1 MSAPTTIGRF
11 EVLRSLGKGGMAE
24 VYLARGTGT
33 GGFQKLVAIKRILPE
48 VGIEEQILQS
58 FIDEARTCSQLS
70 HPNIVQVFEF
80 EQDRD
85 AHYLVMEYVEGMT
98 LSKVLQLGQLRGMQ
112 LPLSVVAAVIA
123 QVCDALAYAHQAVTY
138 EGRSM
143 NIVHRD
149 IKPANVMITTQG
161 QVKLTDFGIAK
172 AATNIHRTATGKGK
186 GTLPYMAPEQ
196 FGGGKV
202 SEATDLFAVGLLL
215 YEMTTG
221 AMLFESQGGL
231 SGLLE
236 RRQAGL
242 RPEDEARVAQRAP
255 ELLPL
260 LRRCL
265 AEQAA
270 ERPRDAGALA
280 AEIRALPFYEG
291 GGALQAWMRGLTTEN
306 ETLPEFDLPG
316 GSGGAAVPDAMSEE
330 PTVPRV
336 APAES
341 TVASTAPAAPAPLP
355 TAPPS
360 AASMMAASADKAS
373 APPRVWLP
381 WAVAGISTLAMVLVL
396 VLWHPWSPTPAV
408 GEYLGESVWLT
419 ASARPSSAI
428 HVDDKLY
435 ANSGQVRDLELSPG
449 THQVRIV
456 PVDGITPE
464 GLFSLEL
471 KEEGERQQWCF
482 EYRSGAWQAQRCGP

>member
-1 MSAPTTIGRF
+1 MNAPLTIGRF

-24 VYLARGTGT
+24 VFLARGTGS

-48 VGIEEQILQS
+48 MGLDEQHLQS
-58 FIDEARTCSQLS
+58 FIDEARTCSQLT

-80 EQDRD
+80 EQDGES
-85 AHYLVMEYVEGMT
+85 HHLVMEYVEGMT
-98 LSKVLQLGQLRGMQ
+98 LTKVLQLGQLRGTQ
-112 LPLSVVAAVIA
+112 LPLSVVAAVAA
-123 QVCDALAYAHQAVTY
+123 QVNDALAYAHQATTY
-138 EGRSM
+138 EGRPM

-196 FGGGKV
+196 FGGGRV

-215 YEMTTG
+215 YEMVTG
-221 AMLFESQGGL
+221 AMLFETQGGL

-236 RRQAGL
+236 RRNEGL
-242 RPEDEARVAQRAP
+242 RPADAARVEGRAP

-260 LRRCL
+260 IRRCL
-265 AEQAA
+265 AEAPA
-270 ERPRDAGALA
+270 DRPRDAGALA

-306 ETLPEFDLPG
+306 ETLPEFDL
-316 GSGGAAVPDAMSEE
+316 SAVPGQATVPDEMSEAPTAPSVVPVE
-330 PTVPRV
+330 PTVPSTQ
-336 APAES
+336 PA
-341 TVASTAPAAPAPLP
+341 VP
-355 TAPPS
+355 TPS
-360 AASMMAASADKAS
+360 APVPPLAGSLAASGSESAS
-373 APPRVWLP
+373 SPPLVWLP
-381 WAVAGISTLAMVLVL
+381 WAVAGLSTAVMVVVL
-396 VLWHPWSPTPAV
+396 VLWQPWSAPPA
-408 GEYLGESVWLT
+408 EEDRLGESVWLT
-419 ASARPSSAI
+419 ASARPASAI
-428 HVDDKLY
+428 HVDGKLY
-435 ANSGQVRDLELSPG
+435 VNRGEVRDLELEPG
-449 THQVRIV
+449 THQVRLV

-471 KEEGERQQWCF
+471 EEEGDRQQWCF
-482 EYRSGAWQAQRCGP
+482 EYRGGAWQAQRCGP